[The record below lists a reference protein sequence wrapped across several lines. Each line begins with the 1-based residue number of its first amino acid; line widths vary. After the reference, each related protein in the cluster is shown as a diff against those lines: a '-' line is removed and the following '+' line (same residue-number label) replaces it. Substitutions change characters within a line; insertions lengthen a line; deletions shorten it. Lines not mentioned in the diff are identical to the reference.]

1 MEIWKDVPG
10 YELIYQ
16 ASNEGNIRTHEE
28 KTTFSSKHGKRR
40 WKQRILKQK
49 QDKGGYKRVSL
60 WKNGNSKDYL
70 VHRIIALTFIPQI
83 PNKTLINHKDCN
95 PSNNNVNNL
104 EWCDYRENLLHAFD
118 NRLNEN
124 AQAIVLVN
132 SKTKETKYFRSKT
145 EASRFLGKS
154 HGYISQKLKEGSTVI
169 GNFELF
175 ERISKN

>member
-95 PSNNNVNNL
+95 PSNN
-104 EWCDYRENLLHAFD
+104 
-118 NRLNEN
+118 
-124 AQAIVLVN
+124 
-132 SKTKETKYFRSKT
+132 
-145 EASRFLGKS
+145 
-154 HGYISQKLKEGSTVI
+154 
-169 GNFELF
+169 
-175 ERISKN
+175 